1 MQVTPEEIDALY
13 DVQAIDLEIS
23 KMERQLEEL
32 PQRQLILRLRKKREA
47 IAEKLSQV
55 QALRKDAT
63 KKLNRINDEDASL
76 QKKEAGVQAAIEA
89 AGNDFRNAE
98 SRTKELDGIFRR
110 RNELSESRESVGAEL
125 AKIKALEAQV
135 NAALEELDAS
145 EAQATESF
153 KSEGTALRKSIAS
166 NKAAR
171 AAVLAQV
178 SPDVGRLYSKTSELF
193 DTVFIGKLEGSAC
206 SVCRAKIEPGRLIA
220 IMNETP
226 LSTCPSCKRLL
237 IIDEEY
243 WFSAC
248 CRTCRGAGAGRGP
261 LHAAKIRDG
270 LYHGF
275 SCSGGWLLGRCRRPF
290 PNSCTRPAASAQQ
303 KSLPCGRLFNGLARV
318 C

>member
-153 KSEGTALRKSIAS
+153 KSEGTALMKSIAS

-171 AAVLAQV
+171 DAVLAQV

-220 IMNETP
+220 IMKEAP

-237 IIDEEY
+237 IIDEE
-243 WFSAC
+243 
-248 CRTCRGAGAGRGP
+248 
-261 LHAAKIRDG
+261 
-270 LYHGF
+270 
-275 SCSGGWLLGRCRRPF
+275 
-290 PNSCTRPAASAQQ
+290 
-303 KSLPCGRLFNGLARV
+303 
-318 C
+318 